1 MAWHYSTAY
10 VTWSIHCV
18 LENNCELA
26 KTQKKKPT
34 SIYIAIYTTDC
45 ETATTKIY
53 VQNFQ

>member
-26 KTQKKKPT
+26 KTQKKPT